1 MSTEIKATKATK
13 ETKAAKQTGPKS
25 KSRLRFVLTA
35 LILFLGGLWQVN
47 THFIPDEN
55 GTRLSARPAP
65 ARPFV
70 HPDWLDTPPMHRSTK
85 SLTVKPGDNLMTL
98 LTRQGVDAVTADAA
112 LDALRGVF
120 DARRL
125 KVGQKIRLYY
135 QHSGR
140 QAPED
145 AAFAG
150 LDFIP
155 APSERVIVRLLAD
168 GRFQAVTAN
177 RPLTDRFFLTDTP
190 IASSL
195 YESARATGMAPKL
208 VLELIR
214 LFSFTIDFQRE
225 IREGDRLEVLYT
237 RRFDEDGNLAD
248 EGKILFA
255 ALTIKG
261 ERRAYWHFARG
272 PDDFGHYNAQGDS
285 LERLLMKTPLDGARL
300 SSRYGMRK
308 HPILGYTRLH
318 KGVDFAAR
326 RGTPIYAAGDAE
338 IVALGRAGDHG
349 RRIILRHSDGY
360 ETLYA
365 HLSRYAKD
373 LQPGD
378 RVQQGQT
385 IGYVGQSG
393 LATGPVLHFE
403 VSRNGQS
410 LNPLA
415 LDLPPRATV
424 APADRD
430 AFRDVRLEINRITTE
445 LAAGL

>member
-1 MSTEIKATKATK
+1 MSD
-13 ETKAAKQTGPKS
+13 QTQFNGPKS
-25 KSRLRFVLTA
+25 KSRQRFMLSA
-35 LILFLGGLWQVN
+35 LIVFVGGVWLLN
-47 THFIPDEN
+47 SYLIPDDN
-55 GTRLSARPAP
+55 STRLSARPAP

-70 HPDWLDTPPMHRSTK
+70 HPDWLDMPPMYRTTK
-85 SLTVKPGDNLMTL
+85 TLTVKQGDNLMTM
-98 LTRQGVDAVTADAA
+98 LTAQGVDAVTADAA

-120 DARRL
+120 DARRF

-135 QHSGR
+135 QRTSR
-140 QAPED
+140 QDPQA

-177 RPLTDRFFLTDTP
+177 RPLTDRFFLTDTL

-237 RRFDEDGNLAD
+237 RRFDEDGFWRMK
-248 EGKILFA
+248 GKSCLPPQ
-255 ALTIKG
+255 TNKG
-261 ERRAYWHFARG
+261 ERRAYWRFARG
-272 PDDFGHYNAQGDS
+272 PDEFGHYDAKGES

-326 RGTPIYAAGDAE
+326 TGTPIYAAGDAE
-338 IVALGRAGDHG
+338 VTALGRDGDTAGASSCAMPTAMKHFMP
-349 RRIILRHSDGY
+349 IS
-360 ETLYA
+360 TA
-365 HLSRYAKD
+365 MPKTCSPATASSRA
-373 LQPGD
+373 
-378 RVQQGQT
+378 R
-385 IGYVGQSG
+385 
-393 LATGPVLHFE
+393 
-403 VSRNGQS
+403 
-410 LNPLA
+410 
-415 LDLPPRATV
+415 
-424 APADRD
+424 
-430 AFRDVRLEINRITTE
+430 
-445 LAAGL
+445 